1 MNVTFVS
8 SPLTIKITPAPIT
21 FNPLPAQVVVKQ
33 GEKVDLAVAIT
44 RLYGFA
50 EQVSATGVI
59 PGGVSGLNI
68 PKLDIAGG
76 QNQGTLAIAAAEN
89 ATVGEHQLTVR
100 LTLKLNNQNL
110 TVDQPLSLVV
120 QEVKKTE

>member
-1 MNVTFVS
+1 NVTFVS
-8 SPLTIKITPAPIT
+8 SPLTIKVTPAPIT
-21 FNPLPAQVVVKQ
+21 FNPLPANVVVKQ
-33 GEKVDLAVAIT
+33 GEKVNVAVAMT

-50 EQVSATGVI
+50 DQVSVAGVV
-59 PGGVSGLNI
+59 PGGVAGLTFA
-68 PKLDIAGG
+68 KLDIAGG
-76 QNQGTLAIAAAEN
+76 QNQGALEITAAEN

-110 TVDQPLSLVV
+110 TVDQPLALVV